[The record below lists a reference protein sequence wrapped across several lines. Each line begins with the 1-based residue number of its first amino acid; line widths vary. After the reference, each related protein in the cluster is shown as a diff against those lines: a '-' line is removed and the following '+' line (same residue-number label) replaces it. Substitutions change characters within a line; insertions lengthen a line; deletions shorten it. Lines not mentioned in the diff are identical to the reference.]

1 MPKNGTRDSC
11 TVHFVVGLCYVGCY
25 FIDSYAR
32 VRAVVMTRDDS
43 SGGWLPLGGGG
54 LSCVTV
60 YKVSRAE
67 DSSSTHSGG
76 SGSNLSPCSS
86 SPSPSP
92 SPGPSPT
99 SVEFHIKGE
108 RLKDKLVV
116 LECVLQ
122 RDLVYNKVNPIF
134 HHWRINDKKFGLT
147 FQSPA
152 DARAFDR
159 GVRRAIED
167 INQGCR
173 PFGEGDLPEEG
184 LPALRMVSS
193 THILPTEAEHMHV
206 SLAWATLHTALTNQ
220 SQQPPPHAERR
231 EGARVGEGEERRTNP
246 ALMRS
251 GGVWET
257 RAGGPACSP
266 VEYGGAVCEPPLICT
281 PMKEPFS
288 PLNHVVSTE
297 PFRGCYVAA
306 QPFDDNRRYLPPQST
321 RRVSFRMDEEEIVRI
336 NPRQDVFV
344 RGYEDYRHPVM
355 GRRDADREE
364 LDFPTTFHKLDSKK
378 CDYLFPDGPGG
389 DSHSGPGLGI
399 GTGMGLGLGL
409 GKDTAIKTQPSPQL
423 KSKKGR
429 RRREDGERS
438 RCIYCREMFNHE
450 DNWRGQCQ
458 DAPDPI
464 KQCIYKVSCMLCAE
478 SMLYHCMSDSE
489 GDFSDPC
496 SCDTSD
502 EQFCL
507 RWLALVA
514 LSFIAPCMCCYLPLR
529 ACHHCGE
536 ACRCCGGKHKA
547 AG

>member
-1 MPKNGTRDSC
+1 MHVH
-11 TVHFVVGLCYVGCY
+11 TVHLTSSLGPAPLPVSVMVAGMCVMVGLKGQALVIVPWSWLSDTTACLL
-25 FIDSYAR
+25 DSYAR

-43 SGGWLPLGGGG
+43 SGGWLPLAGGG

-67 DSSSTHSGG
+67 DSSSIHSGG
-76 SGSNLSPCSS
+76 SGSSSSSSNLSPCSSTS

-92 SPGPSPT
+92 SPSPT
-99 SVEFHIKGE
+99 AVEYHIKGE
-108 RLKDKLVV
+108 RLKDKSVV

-122 RDLVYNKVNPIF
+122 KDVIYNKVNPIF
-134 HHWRINDKKFGLT
+134 HHWRINNKKFGLT

-159 GVRRAIED
+159 GIRRAIED
-167 INQGCR
+167 INQVPAAQIKFPLPVETGR
-173 PFGEGDLPEEG
+173 ATQPGTLGSVEEDFGPFVGKGIFLRNG
-184 LPALRMVSS
+184 LP
-193 THILPTEAEHMHV
+193 
-206 SLAWATLHTALTNQ
+206 
-220 SQQPPPHAERR
+220 
-231 EGARVGEGEERRTNP
+231 
-246 ALMRS
+246 
-251 GGVWET
+251 
-257 RAGGPACSP
+257 
-266 VEYGGAVCEPPLICT
+266 VCDEPPSLCT

-288 PLNHVVSTE
+288 PLNNVVSTE
-297 PFRGCYVAA
+297 PFRGCYVRA
-306 QPFDDNRRYLPPQST
+306 QPFDEFNSSNRRYLPPQVSFKST
-321 RRVSFRMDEEEIVRI
+321 RHVSFHMDEEEIVRI
-336 NPRQDVFV
+336 NPRKDVLI

-355 GRRDADREE
+355 WKQESDREDM
-364 LDFPTTFHKLDSKK
+364 DFPTAFHKLDSKK
-378 CDYLFPDGPGG
+378 CEYLFPDGPCG
-389 DSHSGPGLGI
+389 DPTLAPAWALEQVWVWVLAR
-399 GTGMGLGLGL
+399 TQ
-409 GKDTAIKTQPSPQL
+409 AIKTQPSPLL
-423 KSKKGR
+423 KSKKAGG
-429 RRREDGERS
+429 GERTAS
-438 RCIYCREMFNHE
+438 VRAASTV
-450 DNWRGQCQ
+450 GKCQ
-458 DAPDPI
+458 PRRKLAGAVPGCPDPI

>member
-1 MPKNGTRDSC
+1 MSEDS
-11 TVHFVVGLCYVGCY
+11 TNPNND
-25 FIDSYAR
+25 DSYAR

-67 DSSSTHSGG
+67 DSNSTHSGGSGG

-92 SPGPSPT
+92 GA
-99 SVEFHIKGE
+99 VEFHIRGE
-108 RLKDKLVV
+108 RLRDKLVV

-167 INQGCR
+167 IKQVCS
-173 PFGEGDLPEEG
+173 PFGEGDTPEDG
-184 LPALRMVSS
+184 LP
-193 THILPTEAEHMHV
+193 
-206 SLAWATLHTALTNQ
+206 
-220 SQQPPPHAERR
+220 
-231 EGARVGEGEERRTNP
+231 
-246 ALMRS
+246 
-251 GGVWET
+251 
-257 RAGGPACSP
+257 
-266 VEYGGAVCEPPLICT
+266 VCDEPPSICT
-281 PMKEPFS
+281 PIKEPFS
-288 PLNHVVSTE
+288 SLSNVVSGDH
-297 PFRGCYVAA
+297 FRSCYVPP
-306 QPFDDNRRYLPPQST
+306 QPFDDNRRYLPPQPA
-321 RRVSFRMDEEEIVRI
+321 RRVAFRVDEEKVERI
-336 NPRQDVFV
+336 NPRTEVLI

-355 GRRDADREE
+355 SPHDADRDD
-364 LDFPTTFHKLDSKK
+364 LDFPGHFHKLDSKK
-378 CDYLFPDGPGG
+378 CEYFFDGPGG
-389 DSHSGPGLGI
+389 DCLSGP
-399 GTGMGLGLGL
+399 GMGLGAGFGL
-409 GKDTAIKTQPSPQL
+409 GKDPAIKTQPSPL
-423 KSKKGR
+423 PKPKGR

-507 RWLALVA
+507 RWLALLA

-536 ACRCCGGKHKA
+536 ACHCCGGKHKA

>member
-1 MPKNGTRDSC
+1 MSEDS
-11 TVHFVVGLCYVGCY
+11 TNPNND
-25 FIDSYAR
+25 DSYAR

-60 YKVSRAE
+60 YKVSQTA
-67 DSSSTHSGG
+67 DSNSSTTDP
-76 SGSNLSPCSS
+76 NTTTTN
-86 SPSPSP
+86 
-92 SPGPSPT
+92 PT
-99 SVEFHIKGE
+99 ADFLIKGE
-108 RLKDKLVV
+108 RLKDKSVV
-116 LECVLQ
+116 LECILKK
-122 RDLVYNKVNPIF
+122 DLVYNKVNPIF

-147 FQSPA
+147 FQTPA

-159 GVRRAIED
+159 GIRRAIED
-167 INQGCR
+167 INQGC
-173 PFGEGDLPEEG
+173 PAFGDSDSLDG
-184 LPALRMVSS
+184 L
-193 THILPTEAEHMHV
+193 
-206 SLAWATLHTALTNQ
+206 
-220 SQQPPPHAERR
+220 QPLCE
-231 EGARVGEGEERRTNP
+231 
-246 ALMRS
+246 
-251 GGVWET
+251 
-257 RAGGPACSP
+257 
-266 VEYGGAVCEPPLICT
+266 EPPSICT

-288 PLNHVVSTE
+288 PLSVHSVVSTE
-297 PFRGCYVAA
+297 PCRGCYVRA
-306 QPFDDNRRYLPPQST
+306 QPFDEFPSSNRRYLPPQVSFKST
-321 RRVSFRMDEEEIVRI
+321 RHVSFHMDEEEIVRI
-336 NPRQDVFV
+336 NPRKDVLI
-344 RGYEDYRHPVM
+344 RGYEDYRHPFMWKHDVE
-355 GRRDADREE
+355 REDP
-364 LDFPTTFHKLDSKK
+364 DFPASFHKLDTKK
-378 CDYLFPDGPGG
+378 CEYLFPEGPGME
-389 DSHSGPGLGI
+389 SHSGPGSMGMD
-399 GTGMGLGLGL
+399 TGRGL
-409 GKDTAIKTQPSPQL
+409 GKDSSIKTQPSPLL

-450 DNWRGQCQ
+450 DNRRGQCQ

-496 SCDTSD
+496 SCDTAD

-507 RWLALVA
+507 RWLALTA

>member
-1 MPKNGTRDSC
+1 MSNNFLGK
-11 TVHFVVGLCYVGCY
+11 
-25 FIDSYAR
+25 IDSYAR

-43 SGGWLPLGGGG
+43 SGGWLPLGAGG

-60 YKVSRAE
+60 YKVSRAPDS
-67 DSSSTHSGG
+67 DSSTTDP
-76 SGSNLSPCSS
+76 NTTTTADFL
-86 SPSPSP
+86 
-92 SPGPSPT
+92 
-99 SVEFHIKGE
+99 IKGE
-108 RLKDKLVV
+108 RLKDKSVV
-116 LECVLQ
+116 LECILKK
-122 RDLVYNKVNPIF
+122 DLVYNKVNPIF

-159 GVRRAIED
+159 GIRRAIED
-167 INQGCR
+167 INQGC
-173 PFGEGDLPEEG
+173 PAFDDSDSLEDGLQPLCEALP
-184 LPALRMVSS
+184 S
-193 THILPTEAEHMHV
+193 
-206 SLAWATLHTALTNQ
+206 
-220 SQQPPPHAERR
+220 
-231 EGARVGEGEERRTNP
+231 
-246 ALMRS
+246 
-251 GGVWET
+251 
-257 RAGGPACSP
+257 
-266 VEYGGAVCEPPLICT
+266 ICT

-288 PLNHVVSTE
+288 PLSVHNVVSTE
-297 PFRGCYVAA
+297 PYRGCYVRA
-306 QPFDDNRRYLPPQST
+306 QPFDQFPSSNHRYLPPQVSFKST
-321 RRVSFRMDEEEIVRI
+321 RHVSFHMDEEEIVRI
-336 NPRQDVFV
+336 NPRKDVLI
-344 RGYEDYRHPVM
+344 RGYEDYRHPVLWKQE
-355 GRRDADREE
+355 AEREDS
-364 LDFPTTFHKLDSKK
+364 DFPALFHKLDSKK
-378 CDYLFPDGPGG
+378 CEYLFPEGPGME
-389 DSHSGPGLGI
+389 SHSGPGSMGM
-399 GTGMGLGLGL
+399 GTGLGLGL
-409 GKDTAIKTQPSPQL
+409 GKDSSIKAQPSPLL

-450 DNWRGQCQ
+450 DNQRGQCQ

-496 SCDTSD
+496 SCDTAD

-507 RWLALVA
+507 RWLALTA

>member
-1 MPKNGTRDSC
+1 M
-11 TVHFVVGLCYVGCY
+11 TVEETIFTD
-25 FIDSYAR
+25 FFDSYAR

-60 YKVSRAE
+60 YKVSR
-67 DSSSTHSGG
+67 
-76 SGSNLSPCSS
+76 
-86 SPSPSP
+86 
-92 SPGPSPT
+92 
-99 SVEFHIKGE
+99 FHIRGE

-167 INQGCR
+167 INKGFCS
-173 PFGEGDLPEEG
+173 FHVGFLPDFF
-184 LPALRMVSS
+184 RFQVCDD
-193 THILPTEAEHMHV
+193 
-206 SLAWATLHTALTNQ
+206 
-220 SQQPPPHAERR
+220 PP
-231 EGARVGEGEERRTNP
+231 
-246 ALMRS
+246 S
-251 GGVWET
+251 I
-257 RAGGPACSP
+257 CSP
-266 VEYGGAVCEPPLICT
+266 I
-281 PMKEPFS
+281 KEPFS
-288 PLNHVVSTE
+288 PLSNVVSTE
-297 PFRGCYVAA
+297 PFRGCYVPP
-306 QPFDDNRRYLPPQST
+306 QPFDDNRRYLPPQVVLFLTSVITLTELFSFLTFPFKST
-321 RRVSFRMDEEEIVRI
+321 RRVSFRVDEEEIVRI
-336 NPRQDVFV
+336 NPRKDVLI

-355 GRRDADREE
+355 SRHEADREDM
-364 LDFPTTFHKLDSKK
+364 DFPASFHKLDSKK
-378 CDYLFPDGPGG
+378 CEYFFDGPGS
-389 DSHSGPGLGI
+389 DCLSGPGMGI
-399 GTGMGLGLGL
+399 GSGLGLGL
-409 GKDTAIKTQPSPQL
+409 GKDPAIKTQPSPL
-423 KSKKGR
+423 AKPKGR

-507 RWLALVA
+507 RWLALLA

-536 ACRCCGGKHKA
+536 ACHCCGGKHKA

>member
-1 MPKNGTRDSC
+1 LNQKDRPNT
-11 TVHFVVGLCYVGCY
+11 
-25 FIDSYAR
+25 
-32 VRAVVMTRDDS
+32 VVMTRDDS

-60 YKVSRAE
+60 YKVS
-67 DSSSTHSGG
+67 H
-76 SGSNLSPCSS
+76 
-86 SPSPSP
+86 PSA
-92 SPGPSPT
+92 
-99 SVEFHIKGE
+99 VEFHIKGE

-116 LECVLQ
+116 LECILQ
-122 RDLVYNKVNPIF
+122 TDVVYNKVNPIF

-159 GVRRAIED
+159 GIRRAIED
-167 INQGCR
+167 LKQGGLLL
-173 PFGEGDLPEEG
+173 FLADYSLP
-184 LPALRMVSS
+184 P
-193 THILPTEAEHMHV
+193 
-206 SLAWATLHTALTNQ
+206 SL
-220 SQQPPPHAERR
+220 
-231 EGARVGEGEERRTNP
+231 
-246 ALMRS
+246 
-251 GGVWET
+251 
-257 RAGGPACSP
+257 
-266 VEYGGAVCEPPLICT
+266 CT

-288 PLNHVVSTE
+288 PLSEAHTE
-297 PFRGCYVAA
+297 PFRGCYVRA
-306 QPFDDNRRYLPPQST
+306 QPFDEFPSNTRYLPPQ
-321 RRVSFRMDEEEIVRI
+321 VSFKPTRHVSFHMDEEEIVRI
-336 NPRQDVFV
+336 NPRKDVLI

-355 GRRDADREE
+355 WKQEERDAM
-364 LDFPTTFHKLDSKK
+364 DFPSPFHKADNNKYLFSDSKK
-378 CDYLFPDGPGG
+378 
-389 DSHSGPGLGI
+389 S
-399 GTGMGLGLGL
+399 
-409 GKDTAIKTQPSPQL
+409 
-423 KSKKGR
+423 R

-450 DNWRGQCQ
+450 DNRRGQCQ

>member
-1 MPKNGTRDSC
+1 MSEDS
-11 TVHFVVGLCYVGCY
+11 TNPNND
-25 FIDSYAR
+25 DSYAR

-60 YKVSRAE
+60 YKVNRAE
-67 DSSSTHSGG
+67 
-76 SGSNLSPCSS
+76 
-86 SPSPSP
+86 
-92 SPGPSPT
+92 PT

-122 RDLVYNKVNPIF
+122 KDLIYNKVNPIF
-134 HHWRINDKKFGLT
+134 HHWRINGKKFGLT

-159 GVRRAIED
+159 GIRRAIED

-173 PFGEGDLPEEG
+173 SFGEGDAPEDG
-184 LPALRMVSS
+184 LL
-193 THILPTEAEHMHV
+193 
-206 SLAWATLHTALTNQ
+206 
-220 SQQPPPHAERR
+220 
-231 EGARVGEGEERRTNP
+231 
-246 ALMRS
+246 
-251 GGVWET
+251 
-257 RAGGPACSP
+257 
-266 VEYGGAVCEPPLICT
+266 VCDEPPSICT
-281 PMKEPFS
+281 PVKEPFS
-288 PLNHVVSTE
+288 PLNNIVSTE
-297 PFRGCYVAA
+297 PFRGCYVRP
-306 QPFDDNRRYLPPQST
+306 QPFNEFPSSNRRYLPPQVSYKPT
-321 RRVSFRMDEEEIVRI
+321 RHVSFHMDEEEIVRI
-336 NPRQDVFV
+336 NPRKDVLI
-344 RGYEDYRHPVM
+344 RGYEDYRHPFVW
-355 GRRDADREE
+355 RPEADRED
-364 LDFPTTFHKLDSKK
+364 LDLPTTFHKLDSKK
-378 CDYLFPDGPGG
+378 CEYPFPDGPGG
-389 DSHSGPGLGI
+389 DSHSGPGMGI
-399 GTGMGLGLGL
+399 GTGIGLGL
-409 GKDTAIKTQPSPQL
+409 GKDTAIKTQPSPLL
-423 KSKKGR
+423 KAKKSR

-450 DNWRGQCQ
+450 NNWRGQCQ

-536 ACRCCGGKHKA
+536 ACHCCGGKHKA

>member
-1 MPKNGTRDSC
+1 MSEDS
-11 TVHFVVGLCYVGCY
+11 TNPNND
-25 FIDSYAR
+25 DSYAR
-32 VRAVVMTRDDS
+32 VRAVVMTRDD
-43 SGGWLPLGGGG
+43 GGWLPLGGGG

-67 DSSSTHSGG
+67 DSGSTHSSSSGG
-76 SGSNLSPCSS
+76 SSSNLGSCSPSS

-92 SPGPSPT
+92 SPSPT
-99 SVEFHIKGE
+99 AVEFHVRGE
-108 RLKDKLVV
+108 RLRDKLVV

-122 RDLVYNKVNPIF
+122 KGIVYNKVNPIF
-134 HHWRINDKKFGLT
+134 HHWRINEKKFGLT

-159 GVRRAIED
+159 GIRRAIED

-173 PFGEGDLPEEG
+173 QFGEGDIPEDG
-184 LPALRMVSS
+184 LP
-193 THILPTEAEHMHV
+193 
-206 SLAWATLHTALTNQ
+206 
-220 SQQPPPHAERR
+220 
-231 EGARVGEGEERRTNP
+231 
-246 ALMRS
+246 
-251 GGVWET
+251 
-257 RAGGPACSP
+257 
-266 VEYGGAVCEPPLICT
+266 VCDEPPSFCT

-288 PLNHVVSTE
+288 PLNNVVSTE
-297 PFRGCYVAA
+297 PFRGCYVRA
-306 QPFDDNRRYLPPQST
+306 QPFDEFPCSNRRYLPPQVSFKST
-321 RRVSFRMDEEEIVRI
+321 RHVSFHMDEEEIVRI
-336 NPRQDVFV
+336 NPRKDVLI
-344 RGYEDYRHPVM
+344 RGYEDYRHP
-355 GRRDADREE
+355 
-364 LDFPTTFHKLDSKK
+364 DFPNAFQKLDSKK
-378 CDYLFPDGPGG
+378 CEYLFPDGPGG
-389 DSHSGPGLGI
+389 DSHSGPGI
-399 GTGMGLGLGL
+399 
-409 GKDTAIKTQPSPQL
+409 DTAIKTQPSSLL
-423 KSKKGR
+423 KSKNGR

>member
-1 MPKNGTRDSC
+1 MSEDS
-11 TVHFVVGLCYVGCY
+11 TNPSND
-25 FIDSYAR
+25 DSYAR

-67 DSSSTHSGG
+67 DSGSIHSGGSGG

-86 SPSPSP
+86 SPGSSPSP
-92 SPGPSPT
+92 SPT
-99 SVEFHIKGE
+99 AVEFHIKGE

-122 RDLVYNKVNPIF
+122 KSLVYNKVNPIF

-167 INQGCR
+167 IQQGCR
-173 PFGEGDLPEEG
+173 PFGEGDIPEEG
-184 LPALRMVSS
+184 L
-193 THILPTEAEHMHV
+193 T
-206 SLAWATLHTALTNQ
+206 
-220 SQQPPPHAERR
+220 
-231 EGARVGEGEERRTNP
+231 
-246 ALMRS
+246 
-251 GGVWET
+251 
-257 RAGGPACSP
+257 
-266 VEYGGAVCEPPLICT
+266 VCDEPPSICT

-288 PLNHVVSTE
+288 QLNNIVSTE
-297 PFRGCYVAA
+297 PFRGCYVRA
-306 QPFDDNRRYLPPQST
+306 QPFDEFTSSNRRYLPPQVLKPN
-321 RRVSFRMDEEEIVRI
+321 RRVTFDMDEEEIVRI
-336 NPRQDVFV
+336 NPRKDVHI

-355 GRRDADREE
+355 WKPEADRED
-364 LDFPTTFHKLDSKK
+364 LDFPNAFHKLDSKK
-378 CDYLFPDGPGG
+378 CEYLFPDGPCG
-389 DSHSGPGLGI
+389 DALSVPGMGI
-399 GTGMGLGLGL
+399 GSGMGLGL
-409 GKDTAIKTQPSPQL
+409 GKDTAIKTQPSPL
-423 KSKKGR
+423 IKSKKGR

>member
-1 MPKNGTRDSC
+1 MFIARVENGVRLKQMSNN
-11 TVHFVVGLCYVGCY
+11 FFGK
-25 FIDSYAR
+25 IDSYAR
-32 VRAVVMTRDDS
+32 VRAVVMTRDDP
-43 SGGWLPLGGGG
+43 SGGWLPLGAGG

-60 YKVSRAE
+60 YKVSRTPDS
-67 DSSSTHSGG
+67 DSSTTADF
-76 SGSNLSPCSS
+76 L
-86 SPSPSP
+86 
-92 SPGPSPT
+92 
-99 SVEFHIKGE
+99 IKGE
-108 RLKDKLVV
+108 RLKDKSVV
-116 LECVLQ
+116 LECILKK
-122 RDLVYNKVNPIF
+122 DLVYNKVNPIF

-159 GVRRAIED
+159 GIRRAIED
-167 INQGCR
+167 INQGC
-173 PFGEGDLPEEG
+173 PAFDDSDSLEDGLQPLCEALP
-184 LPALRMVSS
+184 S
-193 THILPTEAEHMHV
+193 
-206 SLAWATLHTALTNQ
+206 
-220 SQQPPPHAERR
+220 
-231 EGARVGEGEERRTNP
+231 
-246 ALMRS
+246 
-251 GGVWET
+251 
-257 RAGGPACSP
+257 
-266 VEYGGAVCEPPLICT
+266 ICT

-288 PLNHVVSTE
+288 PLSVHNVVSTE
-297 PFRGCYVAA
+297 PYRGCYVRA
-306 QPFDDNRRYLPPQST
+306 QPFDQFPSSNHHYLPPQVSFKST
-321 RRVSFRMDEEEIVRI
+321 RHVSFHMDEEEIVRI
-336 NPRQDVFV
+336 NPRKDVLI

-355 GRRDADREE
+355 WKQEAEREDP
-364 LDFPTTFHKLDSKK
+364 DFPALFHKLDSKK
-378 CDYLFPDGPGG
+378 CEYLFPEGPGME
-389 DSHSGPGLGI
+389 SHSGPGSM
-399 GTGMGLGLGL
+399 GMGTGLGL
-409 GKDTAIKTQPSPQL
+409 GKDSSKVQPSPLL

-450 DNWRGQCQ
+450 DNQRGQCQ

-496 SCDTSD
+496 SCDTAD

-507 RWLALVA
+507 RWLALTA

>member
-1 MPKNGTRDSC
+1 MSEDS
-11 TVHFVVGLCYVGCY
+11 TNPNND
-25 FIDSYAR
+25 DSYAR

-76 SGSNLSPCSS
+76 SGGSGSNLSPC

-92 SPGPSPT
+92 SPSPT
-99 SVEFHIKGE
+99 AVEFHIKGE

-122 RDLVYNKVNPIF
+122 RDVVYNKVNPIF

-159 GVRRAIED
+159 GIRRAIED
-167 INQGCR
+167 ITQGCR
-173 PFGEGDLPEEG
+173 PFGEGDIPEDG
-184 LPALRMVSS
+184 LP
-193 THILPTEAEHMHV
+193 
-206 SLAWATLHTALTNQ
+206 
-220 SQQPPPHAERR
+220 
-231 EGARVGEGEERRTNP
+231 
-246 ALMRS
+246 
-251 GGVWET
+251 
-257 RAGGPACSP
+257 
-266 VEYGGAVCEPPLICT
+266 VCDEPPSICT

-288 PLNHVVSTE
+288 PLNNVVSTE
-297 PFRGCYVAA
+297 PFRGCYVRA

-336 NPRQDVFV
+336 NPRKDVLI

-355 GRRDADREE
+355 GRRDTDHED
-364 LDFPTTFHKLDSKK
+364 LDFHTSIHKLDSKK
-378 CDYLFPDGPGG
+378 CEYLFPDGPGG
-389 DSHSGPGLGI
+389 DSHSGPGMGI
-399 GTGMGLGLGL
+399 GTGMGLGL
-409 GKDTAIKTQPSPQL
+409 GKDTAIKTQPSPLL

>member
-1 MPKNGTRDSC
+1 QKQGSCLSDS
-11 TVHFVVGLCYVGCY
+11 GS
-25 FIDSYAR
+25 DSYAR

-67 DSSSTHSGG
+67 DNNT
-76 SGSNLSPCSS
+76 
-86 SPSPSP
+86 
-92 SPGPSPT
+92 
-99 SVEFHIKGE
+99 VEFHIRGE

-167 INQGCR
+167 INKEAR
-173 PFGEGDLPEEG
+173 NNKTEKEYADALPR
-184 LPALRMVSS
+184 ASQSS
-193 THILPTEAEHMHV
+193 ESGSVPDVGA
-206 SLAWATLHTALTNQ
+206 
-220 SQQPPPHAERR
+220 QPC
-231 EGARVGEGEERRTNP
+231 N
-246 ALMRS
+246 
-251 GGVWET
+251 
-257 RAGGPACSP
+257 
-266 VEYGGAVCEPPLICT
+266 
-281 PMKEPFS
+281 
-288 PLNHVVSTE
+288 VVSAE
-297 PFRGCYVAA
+297 PFRGCYVPP
-306 QPFDDNRRYLPPQST
+306 QPFDDNRRYLPPQHYQKLVISPSQCYTTVLLSFPTHHYFVCGYLKSQSLFPFKST
-321 RRVSFRMDEEEIVRI
+321 RRVSFRVDEEEIVRI
-336 NPRQDVFV
+336 NPRKDVLI

-355 GRRDADREE
+355 SRHEADREDM
-364 LDFPTTFHKLDSKK
+364 DFPASFHKLDSKK
-378 CDYLFPDGPGG
+378 CEYFFDGPGS
-389 DSHSGPGLGI
+389 DCLSGPGMGI
-399 GTGMGLGLGL
+399 GSGLGLGL
-409 GKDTAIKTQPSPQL
+409 GKDPAIKTQPSPL
-423 KSKKGR
+423 AKPKGR

-507 RWLALVA
+507 RWLALLA

-536 ACRCCGGKHKA
+536 ACHCCGGKHKA

>member
-1 MPKNGTRDSC
+1 MKELI
-11 TVHFVVGLCYVGCY
+11 TVTKFHS
-25 FIDSYAR
+25 DSYAR

-54 LSCVTV
+54 LSCVTI
-60 YKVSRAE
+60 YKVGRVE
-67 DSSSTHSGG
+67 DSS
-76 SGSNLSPCSS
+76 
-86 SPSPSP
+86 
-92 SPGPSPT
+92 

-122 RDLVYNKVNPIF
+122 KDIVYNKVNPIF

-167 INQGCR
+167 IVQAC
-173 PFGEGDLPEEG
+173 
-184 LPALRMVSS
+184 VSIMRGRRGGKKKKQLCDDPS
-193 THILPTEAEHMHV
+193 T
-206 SLAWATLHTALTNQ
+206 
-220 SQQPPPHAERR
+220 
-231 EGARVGEGEERRTNP
+231 
-246 ALMRS
+246 
-251 GGVWET
+251 
-257 RAGGPACSP
+257 
-266 VEYGGAVCEPPLICT
+266 ICT

-288 PLNHVVSTE
+288 PLNHVVSTD
-297 PFRGCYVAA
+297 PFGGCYVRA
-306 QPFDDNRRYLPPQST
+306 QPFEEFPSSNRRYLPPQVCPGPKASESIKNKGG
-321 RRVSFRMDEEEIVRI
+321 RWSECLFVFSKVAFKPSRHVSFHMDEEEIVRI
-336 NPRQDVFV
+336 NPRKDVLI

-355 GRRDADREE
+355 LKKEAERDD
-364 LDFPTTFHKLDSKK
+364 LDFPTAFTKLDSKK
-378 CDYLFPDGPGG
+378 CEYLFPDGPG
-389 DSHSGPGLGI
+389 
-399 GTGMGLGLGL
+399 MGLGL
-409 GKDTAIKTQPSPQL
+409 GKDTAIKTQPSPL
-423 KSKKGR
+423 LEKKKGR

-464 KQCIYKVSCMLCAE
+464 KQCIHKVSCMLCAE

-536 ACRCCGGKHKA
+536 ACHCCGGKHKA

>member
-1 MPKNGTRDSC
+1 MSEEPRID
-11 TVHFVVGLCYVGCY
+11 
-25 FIDSYAR
+25 DSYAR

-43 SGGWLPLGGGG
+43 SGGWLALGGGG

-60 YKVSRAE
+60 YKVSR
-67 DSSSTHSGG
+67 
-76 SGSNLSPCSS
+76 
-86 SPSPSP
+86 
-92 SPGPSPT
+92 
-99 SVEFHIKGE
+99 FHIKGE

-122 RDLVYNKVNPIF
+122 KDLVYNKVNPIF

-159 GVRRAIED
+159 GIRRAIED
-167 INQGCR
+167 IHQGGCV
-173 PFGEGDLPEEG
+173 
-184 LPALRMVSS
+184 AMVS
-193 THILPTEAEHMHV
+193 
-206 SLAWATLHTALTNQ
+206 
-220 SQQPPPHAERR
+220 
-231 EGARVGEGEERRTNP
+231 
-246 ALMRS
+246 
-251 GGVWET
+251 
-257 RAGGPACSP
+257 AC
-266 VEYGGAVCEPPLICT
+266 VCFGCLEQVKPDNS
-281 PMKEPFS
+281 KPFS
-288 PLNHVVSTE
+288 PLNNVVSTE
-297 PFRGCYVAA
+297 PFRGCYVRA
-306 QPFDDNRRYLPPQST
+306 QPFDEFPSSNRRYLPPQVSIRLILNFSSFSSKST

-336 NPRQDVFV
+336 NPRKDVLI

-355 GRRDADREE
+355 WKQEADRED
-364 LDFPTTFHKLDSKK
+364 LDFPTAFHKLDSKK
-378 CDYLFPDGPGG
+378 CEYLFPDGPGG
-389 DSHSGPGLGI
+389 DSHSGPGMGI
-399 GTGMGLGLGL
+399 GTGMGLGL
-409 GKDTAIKTQPSPQL
+409 GKDTAIKTQPSPLL

>member
-1 MPKNGTRDSC
+1 NN
-11 TVHFVVGLCYVGCY
+11 H
-25 FIDSYAR
+25 DSYAR

-60 YKVSRAE
+60 YKVSR
-67 DSSSTHSGG
+67 
-76 SGSNLSPCSS
+76 
-86 SPSPSP
+86 
-92 SPGPSPT
+92 
-99 SVEFHIKGE
+99 FHIKGE

-122 RDLVYNKVNPIF
+122 KGIVYNKVNPIF

-159 GVRRAIED
+159 GIRRAIED
-167 INQGCR
+167 INQGLYSYKTKSVCD
-173 PFGEGDLPEEG
+173 E
-184 LPALRMVSS
+184 
-193 THILPTEAEHMHV
+193 
-206 SLAWATLHTALTNQ
+206 
-220 SQQPPPHAERR
+220 PPP
-231 EGARVGEGEERRTNP
+231 
-246 ALMRS
+246 
-251 GGVWET
+251 
-257 RAGGPACSP
+257 
-266 VEYGGAVCEPPLICT
+266 ICT

-288 PLNHVVSTE
+288 PLNKVVSTE
-297 PFRGCYVAA
+297 PFRGCYVRA
-306 QPFDDNRRYLPPQST
+306 QPFDEFPSNNRRYLPPQ
-321 RRVSFRMDEEEIVRI
+321 VSFKPTRHVSFNMDDEEIVRI
-336 NPRQDVFV
+336 NPRKDVLI
-344 RGYEDYRHPVM
+344 RRYEDYRHP
-355 GRRDADREE
+355 GQ
-364 LDFPTTFHKLDSKK
+364 DFPTTFHKLDSKK
-378 CDYLFPDGPGG
+378 CEYPFPDGTGG
-389 DSHSGPGLGI
+389 DPHTGPG
-399 GTGMGLGLGL
+399 TLGLGL
-409 GKDTAIKTQPSPQL
+409 GKDTAIKTQPSPLL

>member
-1 MPKNGTRDSC
+1 MSEDS
-11 TVHFVVGLCYVGCY
+11 TNPNND
-25 FIDSYAR
+25 DSYAR

-67 DSSSTHSGG
+67 DNNSTHSGGSGG

-86 SPSPSP
+86 TPSPSP
-92 SPGPSPT
+92 SPT
-99 SVEFHIKGE
+99 AVEFHIRGE

-167 INQGCR
+167 INKVSS
-173 PFGEGDLPEEG
+173 PFGEGDTPEDG
-184 LPALRMVSS
+184 LPVCDD
-193 THILPTEAEHMHV
+193 
-206 SLAWATLHTALTNQ
+206 
-220 SQQPPPHAERR
+220 PP
-231 EGARVGEGEERRTNP
+231 
-246 ALMRS
+246 S
-251 GGVWET
+251 I
-257 RAGGPACSP
+257 CSP
-266 VEYGGAVCEPPLICT
+266 I
-281 PMKEPFS
+281 KEPFS
-288 PLNHVVSTE
+288 PLSNVVSTE
-297 PFRGCYVAA
+297 PFRGCYVPP

-321 RRVSFRMDEEEIVRI
+321 RRVSFRVDEEEIVRI
-336 NPRQDVFV
+336 NPRKDVLI

-355 GRRDADREE
+355 SRHEADREDM
-364 LDFPTTFHKLDSKK
+364 DFPASFHKLDSKK
-378 CDYLFPDGPGG
+378 CEYFFDGPGS
-389 DSHSGPGLGI
+389 DCLSGPGMGI
-399 GTGMGLGLGL
+399 GSGLGLGL
-409 GKDTAIKTQPSPQL
+409 GKDPAIKTQPSPL
-423 KSKKGR
+423 AKPKGR

-507 RWLALVA
+507 RWLALLA

-536 ACRCCGGKHKA
+536 ACHCCGGKHKA

>member
-1 MPKNGTRDSC
+1 MSEESTNPNND
-11 TVHFVVGLCYVGCY
+11 
-25 FIDSYAR
+25 DSYAR

-60 YKVSRAE
+60 YKVSQRD

-76 SGSNLSPCSS
+76 SSSSGGSSANLSPCS
-86 SPSPSP
+86 PSPA
-92 SPGPSPT
+92 PSPT
-99 SVEFHIKGE
+99 PSPTAVEFHIKGE

-122 RDLVYNKVNPIF
+122 TDVVYNKVNPIF

-159 GVRRAIED
+159 GIRRAIED
-167 INQGCR
+167 MKQGCR
-173 PFGEGDLPEEG
+173 SFGEGDSPEDG
-184 LPALRMVSS
+184 LP
-193 THILPTEAEHMHV
+193 
-206 SLAWATLHTALTNQ
+206 
-220 SQQPPPHAERR
+220 
-231 EGARVGEGEERRTNP
+231 
-246 ALMRS
+246 
-251 GGVWET
+251 
-257 RAGGPACSP
+257 
-266 VEYGGAVCEPPLICT
+266 VCPEPPSLCT
-281 PMKEPFS
+281 PIKEPFS
-288 PLNHVVSTE
+288 PLREVSTD
-297 PFRGCYVAA
+297 PFRGCYVQA
-306 QPFDDNRRYLPPQST
+306 QPFDEFPSNTRYLPPQ
-321 RRVSFRMDEEEIVRI
+321 VSFKPTRHVSFHMDEEEIVRI
-336 NPRQDVFV
+336 NPRKDVLI

-355 GRRDADREE
+355 WKQEPERDG
-364 LDFPTTFHKLDSKK
+364 LDFPSAFHKSDANK
-378 CDYLFPDGPGG
+378 YLFSDAHPG
-389 DSHSGPGLGI
+389 DLHPSSGLG
-399 GTGMGLGLGL
+399 GGMGLGLG
-409 GKDTAIKTQPSPQL
+409 KDSAIKTQPSPLL
-423 KSKKGR
+423 KSKKSR

-450 DNWRGQCQ
+450 DNRRGQCQ

>member
-1 MPKNGTRDSC
+1 MSEESTNPNND
-11 TVHFVVGLCYVGCY
+11 
-25 FIDSYAR
+25 DSYAR

-60 YKVSRAE
+60 YKVSRQDDNGCA
-67 DSSSTHSGG
+67 DF
-76 SGSNLSPCSS
+76 L
-86 SPSPSP
+86 
-92 SPGPSPT
+92 
-99 SVEFHIKGE
+99 IQGE
-108 RLKDKLVV
+108 RLKDKSVV
-116 LECVLQ
+116 LECILKK
-122 RDLVYNKVNPIF
+122 DLVYNKVTPIF
-134 HHWRINDKKFGLT
+134 HHWRINEKKFGLT

-159 GVRRAIED
+159 GIRRAIED
-167 INQGCR
+167 IHQGC
-173 PFGEGDLPEEG
+173 PSYSEPEVAEDG
-184 LPALRMVSS
+184 LQV
-193 THILPTEAEHMHV
+193 
-206 SLAWATLHTALTNQ
+206 
-220 SQQPPPHAERR
+220 
-231 EGARVGEGEERRTNP
+231 NP
-246 ALMRS
+246 
-251 GGVWET
+251 
-257 RAGGPACSP
+257 
-266 VEYGGAVCEPPLICT
+266 EPPSICT

-288 PLNHVVSTE
+288 PQNSVVATE
-297 PFRGCYVAA
+297 PCRGCYVRA
-306 QPFDDNRRYLPPQST
+306 QPFDEFPTTNRRYLPPQVSFKST
-321 RRVSFRMDEEEIVRI
+321 RHVSFHMDEEEIVRI
-336 NPRQDVFV
+336 NPRKDVLI

-355 GRRDADREE
+355 WKPDPEREE
-364 LDFPTTFHKLDSKK
+364 VDFTAPFSKLDSKK
-378 CDYLFPDGPGG
+378 CEYLYPEGPEP
-389 DSHSGPGLGI
+389 HA
-399 GTGMGLGLGL
+399 
-409 GKDTAIKTQPSPQL
+409 GKDSIKTQPSPLL
-423 KSKKGR
+423 KAKKSR

-496 SCDTSD
+496 SCDTND

-536 ACRCCGGKHKA
+536 ACHCCGGKHKA

>member
-1 MPKNGTRDSC
+1 MSPYSFHPPRLPPYLLHS
-11 TVHFVVGLCYVGCY
+11 
-25 FIDSYAR
+25 DSYAR

-60 YKVSRAE
+60 YKVSR
-67 DSSSTHSGG
+67 
-76 SGSNLSPCSS
+76 
-86 SPSPSP
+86 
-92 SPGPSPT
+92 
-99 SVEFHIKGE
+99 FHIKGE

-122 RDLVYNKVNPIF
+122 KGLVYNKVNPIF

-159 GVRRAIED
+159 GIRRAVED
-167 INQGCR
+167 INQGVCVCW
-173 PFGEGDLPEEG
+173 DIPEDG
-184 LPALRMVSS
+184 LP
-193 THILPTEAEHMHV
+193 
-206 SLAWATLHTALTNQ
+206 
-220 SQQPPPHAERR
+220 
-231 EGARVGEGEERRTNP
+231 
-246 ALMRS
+246 
-251 GGVWET
+251 
-257 RAGGPACSP
+257 
-266 VEYGGAVCEPPLICT
+266 VCDEPPSICT

-288 PLNHVVSTE
+288 PLNNVVSTE
-297 PFRGCYVAA
+297 PFRGCYVRA
-306 QPFDDNRRYLPPQST
+306 QPFDEFPSSNRRYLPPQVSFKST
-321 RRVSFRMDEEEIVRI
+321 RHVSFHMDEEEIVRI
-336 NPRQDVFV
+336 NPRKDVLI

-355 GRRDADREE
+355 WKQEADRED
-364 LDFPTTFHKLDSKK
+364 LDFPTAFHKLDSKK
-378 CDYLFPDGPGG
+378 CEYLFPDGHGG
-389 DSHSGPGLGI
+389 DSHS
-399 GTGMGLGLGL
+399 
-409 GKDTAIKTQPSPQL
+409 AIKTQPSPLL